1 MAQVIPGDIVDISE
15 HQIDTDLSKAT
26 GVDGFIIRT
35 GYGDDIKSQDDLYA
49 NHNMDQCEKLGKPYM
64 TYLYSY
70 AGNAKQNQS
79 EIAHEKRMTA
89 GRKTLGHILDLE
101 EWSLRG
107 NGKAAAE
114 AWLAAFPD
122 NGYIYAGQAWW
133 NGPLKGLECKRWIP
147 AYGNNSGKPETAFKP
162 KMEMVGW
169 QYTSR
174 AHVPGIKGNVDRSE
188 WYVPFGGKTVEKA
201 AAAPAA
207 GPRVVYKKE
216 VALLL
221 FVHLCTHD
229 KHGYTMDMDD
239 RQGAGEEVVDIYG
252 HKYTIKS
259 GDRDC
264 SSAIIS
270 AFEAAGIS
278 CGGATYTGN
287 MRKCMVAS
295 GNFEV
300 KPMSYTAQGSDVY
313 LNEKSHTAMCIS
325 AVPDVLGQFSIN
337 EKGTGYGGKVG
348 DQLQKGEYDST
359 YGRGES
365 HLRKYYDFPWD
376 LILHC
381 KNNEVAFV
389 IGNDETAGD
398 KKTETTTTAPAQKAA
413 GPSETAVLAA
423 KVILG
428 DYNKGDARRVALGPK
443 YTPVQ
448 TRVNKAYTPEN
459 KEKLIRAMAEC
470 IDKF

>member
-1 MAQVIPGDIVDISE
+1 MTAPEDIIDVSE
-15 HQIDTDLSKAT
+15 HQIDIDFRKAKDAI
-26 GVDGFIIRT
+26 DGCIIRT
-35 GYGDDIKSQDDLYA
+35 GYGDDIKSQDDVYA
-49 NHNMDQCEKLGKPYM
+49 KHNMDQCEKLGIPYM

-70 AGNAKQNQS
+70 AGNAKQIQS

-89 GRKTLGHILDLE
+89 GRKTLGHVLDLE
-101 EWSLRG
+101 EWSLKA
-107 NGKAAAE
+107 NGRAAAE
-114 AWLAAFPD
+114 AWLKAFPD

-147 AYGNNSGKPETAFKP
+147 AYGRNSGKPETAFKP
-162 KMEMVGW
+162 KMEMIGW

-174 AHVPGIKGNVDRSE
+174 AHIPGIKGNVDRSE
-188 WYVPFGGKTVEKA
+188 WYVPFGGTETVKKA

-229 KHGYTMDMDD
+229 KHGYTMDMSG
-239 RQGAGEEVVDIYG
+239 RNGTGEETVDILG
-252 HKYTIKS
+252 HKYTING

-264 SSAIIS
+264 SSAIID
-270 AFEAAGIS
+270 AFETAGIS

-287 MRKCMVAS
+287 MKKCMVAS
-295 GNFEV
+295 GNFKAE
-300 KPMSYTAQGSDVY
+300 PMTYIAQGSDVY
-313 LNEKSHTAMCIS
+313 LNEKYHTAMCIS

-365 HLRKYYDFPWD
+365 HLKPYYDYPWD
-376 LILHC
+376 CILRC
-381 KNNEVAFV
+381 INNEVAFV
-389 IGNDETAGD
+389 IDENTGVKEVE
-398 KKTETTTTAPAQKAA
+398 KKTEKKAA
-413 GPSETAVLAA
+413 GPSEAAVLAA
-423 KVILG
+423 RVILG
-428 DYNKGDARRVALGPK
+428 DFNKGDARRAALGSK
-443 YTPVQ
+443 YVPVQ
-448 TRVNKAYTPEN
+448 GKVNKAYTPKN
-459 KEKLIRAMAEC
+459 KEKLIQVMAEC